1 MFYEHMDLYQQKIM
15 DHYVNPRNQGAISDA
30 DKVFAGKHISCGD
43 DITFQVKI
51 GKNKKI
57 TQVAWQGSGCTISQ
71 AAASILSEMMI
82 DKKITDVQKMDSQG
96 FLKKL
101 EIELSPSRQ
110 KCALLPLYTVKE
122 QEMEN

>member
-1 MFYEHMDLYQQKIM
+1 MDLYQQKIM

-30 DKVFAGKHISCGD
+30 DEVFTGKHISCGD
-43 DITFQVKI
+43 DVTFQVKV